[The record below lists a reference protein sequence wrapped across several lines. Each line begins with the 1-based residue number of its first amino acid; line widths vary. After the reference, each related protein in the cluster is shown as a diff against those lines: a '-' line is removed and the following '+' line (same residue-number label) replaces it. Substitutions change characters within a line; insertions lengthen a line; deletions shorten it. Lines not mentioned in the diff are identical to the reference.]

1 MNINATLLAQAVVM
15 IVFVAICWKY
25 VYPPIL
31 SMMKEREKRISD
43 GLEAAKKAD
52 DSLEEAKLAFD
63 KELNQ
68 AKAEAAEI
76 LEKANARASQIVTD
90 ASSKAEVE
98 AEKILTSAAT
108 TIENETNKAKEEL
121 RQQMSDIIIDTTQKI
136 LGDEISK
143 EKHNDDYSNIAKEF
157 KLIFIEKI
165 PKMTNDYSDQCRRFI
180 SLIDM
185 LYENKCSVVILA
197 ENPISSLCQISNLSK
212 EFERTASRLYE
223 MTIIQSS

>member
-31 SMMKEREKRISD
+31 QVMQEREKKISD

-63 KELNQ
+63 KEMDQ

-76 LEKANARASQIVTD
+76 LKKANARASQIVGD
-90 ASSKAEVE
+90 ASSKAEEE
-98 AEKILTSAAT
+98 AEKIMTSAST
-108 TIENETNKAKEEL
+108 SIENETNKAKEGL

-136 LGDEISK
+136 LGDEISP
-143 EKHNDDYSNIAKEF
+143 EKHDA
-157 KLIFIEKI
+157 
-165 PKMTNDYSDQCRRFI
+165 
-180 SLIDM
+180 
-185 LYENKCSVVILA
+185 ILKKAA
-197 ENPISSLCQISNLSK
+197 EDL
-212 EFERTASRLYE
+212 
-223 MTIIQSS
+223 

>member
-15 IVFVAICWKY
+15 IVFVAICWRY
-25 VYPPIL
+25 IYPPIL
-31 SMMKEREKRISD
+31 SVMQEREKKISD

-76 LEKANARASQIVTD
+76 LEKSNARASSIVGD
-90 ASSKAEVE
+90 ASAKAEAE
-98 AEKILTSAAT
+98 AEKIMASASTA
-108 TIENETNKAKEEL
+108 IENETNKAKEEL

-143 EKHNDDYSNIAKEF
+143 EKHED
-157 KLIFIEKI
+157 
-165 PKMTNDYSDQCRRFI
+165 
-180 SLIDM
+180 
-185 LYENKCSVVILA
+185 ILKKAA
-197 ENPISSLCQISNLSK
+197 EDL
-212 EFERTASRLYE
+212 
-223 MTIIQSS
+223 

>member
-15 IVFVAICWKY
+15 IVFVAICWRY

-31 SMMKEREKRISD
+31 SVMQEREKKITE

-76 LEKANARASQIVTD
+76 LEKANNRASKIVSD
-90 ASSKAEVE
+90 ATSKAEIE
-98 AEKILTSAAT
+98 AEKIMASAAT
-108 TIENETNKAKEEL
+108 NIENETNKAKEEL

-143 EKHNDDYSNIAKEF
+143 EKHED
-157 KLIFIEKI
+157 
-165 PKMTNDYSDQCRRFI
+165 
-180 SLIDM
+180 
-185 LYENKCSVVILA
+185 ILKKA
-197 ENPISSLCQISNLSK
+197 ADNL
-212 EFERTASRLYE
+212 
-223 MTIIQSS
+223 

>member
-15 IVFVAICWKY
+15 IVFVAICWRY
-25 VYPPIL
+25 IYPPIL
-31 SMMKEREKRISD
+31 SVMQEREKKISD

-76 LEKANARASQIVTD
+76 LEKANTRASSIVGD
-90 ASSKAEVE
+90 ASAKAEAE
-98 AEKILTSAAT
+98 AEKIMASASTA
-108 TIENETNKAKEEL
+108 IENETNKAKEEL

-143 EKHNDDYSNIAKEF
+143 EKHED
-157 KLIFIEKI
+157 
-165 PKMTNDYSDQCRRFI
+165 
-180 SLIDM
+180 
-185 LYENKCSVVILA
+185 ILKKAA
-197 ENPISSLCQISNLSK
+197 EDL
-212 EFERTASRLYE
+212 
-223 MTIIQSS
+223 

>member
-15 IVFVAICWKY
+15 IVFVAICWRY
-25 VYPPIL
+25 IYPPIL
-31 SMMKEREKRISD
+31 SVMQEREKKISD

-76 LEKANARASQIVTD
+76 LEKANARASKIVSD
-90 ASSKAEVE
+90 ASSKAESE
-98 AEKILTSAAT
+98 AEKIMASAETA
-108 TIENETNKAKEEL
+108 IENETNKAKEEL

-143 EKHNDDYSNIAKEF
+143 EKHQDILKKAAKE
-157 KLIFIEKI
+157 L
-165 PKMTNDYSDQCRRFI
+165 
-180 SLIDM
+180 
-185 LYENKCSVVILA
+185 
-197 ENPISSLCQISNLSK
+197 
-212 EFERTASRLYE
+212 
-223 MTIIQSS
+223 